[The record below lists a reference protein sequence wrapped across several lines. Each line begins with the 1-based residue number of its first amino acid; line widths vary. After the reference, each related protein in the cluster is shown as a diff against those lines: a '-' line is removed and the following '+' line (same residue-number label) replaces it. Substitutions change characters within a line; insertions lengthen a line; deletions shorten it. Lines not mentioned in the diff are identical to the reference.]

1 MKRLIVLL
9 GVAGVSLSAVF
20 VRWST
25 APSLILALYRM
36 AFSAA
41 LMAVPVLAG
50 RRRELK
56 SLTRRDVL
64 LCLASGLFLGIHFA
78 AYFGALRATSIASA
92 VVLVDTE
99 VFFVAAASALFLG
112 QRLPRRTWP
121 AVLLAF
127 AGSAVVALADSA
139 AGTNALLGD
148 LIALAGAAAMAVYTM
163 IGTVCR
169 QRLSTSVYTFLVYTS
184 AAATLLAAALLSG
197 TPLAGYGPVNGLT
210 ALGMAVC
217 CTLLGHNV
225 FSWGLKYLPPAFIA
239 TVKLM
244 EPVFASVWGLLLFGE
259 RPGWLTVAGGAA
271 VLLGVG
277 LYARTIGGDAGKRE
291 ERTMRE
297 QMLVRIVPMTG
308 DHLDEV
314 AELERICFTTPWS
327 RNMLVEE
334 LQNDCAAF
342 LVALDDE
349 DHVAGYAGL
358 LVVLDEGYI
367 TNVAVR
373 PECRRNGIAQ
383 KLLQVFLDFAQAHKL
398 AFLTLE
404 VRASNYGAIALYGSR
419 GFRSVGRRKNY
430 YEHPKE
436 DAIIMTKEFTDGTE
450 DPDTGAAA
458 DGL

>member
-1 MKRLIVLL
+1 M
-9 GVAGVSLSAVF
+9 
-20 VRWST
+20 
-25 APSLILALYRM
+25 
-36 AFSAA
+36 
-41 LMAVPVLAG
+41 
-50 RRRELK
+50 
-56 SLTRRDVL
+56 L

-163 IGTVCR
+163 TATARR

-244 EPVFASVWGLLLFGE
+244 ESVFASVWGLLLFGE
-259 RPGWLTVAGGAA
+259 RPGWLTVDGGAA

-291 ERTMRE
+291 ERE
-297 QMLVRIVPMTG
+297 P
-308 DHLDEV
+308 
-314 AELERICFTTPWS
+314 
-327 RNMLVEE
+327 
-334 LQNDCAAF
+334 
-342 LVALDDE
+342 
-349 DHVAGYAGL
+349 
-358 LVVLDEGYI
+358 
-367 TNVAVR
+367 
-373 PECRRNGIAQ
+373 
-383 KLLQVFLDFAQAHKL
+383 
-398 AFLTLE
+398 
-404 VRASNYGAIALYGSR
+404 
-419 GFRSVGRRKNY
+419 
-430 YEHPKE
+430 
-436 DAIIMTKEFTDGTE
+436 
-450 DPDTGAAA
+450 
-458 DGL
+458 

>member
-41 LMAVPVLAG
+41 LMAVPVLVG
-50 RRRELK
+50 RRRELR

-112 QRLPRRTWP
+112 QRLPRRAWP

-127 AGSAVVALADSA
+127 AGSAAVALADSA

-148 LIALAGAAAMAVYTM
+148 LIALAGAVRRGHAAGCGPAERNAA
-163 IGTVCR
+163 G
-169 QRLSTSVYTFLVYTS
+169 RLRSGERADGPGHGGMLHPAGAQCVQLGAEIS
-184 AAATLLAAALLSG
+184 AAGLHRHGQADGAGVRLCLG
-197 TPLAGYGPVNGLT
+197 TPALWRAAGLADGCRRRGGPSGR
-210 ALGMAVC
+210 GAVC
-217 CTLLGHNV
+217 PHHRRGCRKTRG
-225 FSWGLKYLPPAFIA
+225 
-239 TVKLM
+239 
-244 EPVFASVWGLLLFGE
+244 
-259 RPGWLTVAGGAA
+259 
-271 VLLGVG
+271 
-277 LYARTIGGDAGKRE
+277 

-297 QMLVRIVPMTG
+297 QMHVRIVPMTG

-419 GFRSVGRRKNY
+419 GFRSMGRRKNY